1 MDNFILNF
9 LWFNKNIAVSLNQKV
24 GNKIIPL
31 TEYFFWPQQDAWEE
45 IQLFLNK
52 ENWVNADDSFSILN
66 QITEVINY
74 WEHEEKTSTILSEI
88 RSKFPSCVFLDAN

>member
-1 MDNFILNF
+1 MDNFVLNF

-45 IQLFLNK
+45 IQLFLNE
-52 ENWVNADDSFSILN
+52 ENWVHSDDSFSILN

-74 WEHEEKTSTILSEI
+74 WEHEEKTSTRLFEI
-88 RSKFPSCVFLDAN
+88 RNKFPCCVFLDAN